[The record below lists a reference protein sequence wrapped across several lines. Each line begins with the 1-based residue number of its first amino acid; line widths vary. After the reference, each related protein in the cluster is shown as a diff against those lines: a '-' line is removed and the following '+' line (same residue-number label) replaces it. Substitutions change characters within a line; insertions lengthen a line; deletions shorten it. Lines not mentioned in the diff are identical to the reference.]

1 MYSFSHKT
9 VQLFVRLEPYFSA
22 PNEQANSEQLNSFF
36 QVKCQNA
43 NVQRCLLKK
52 ITFKEL

>member
-1 MYSFSHKT
+1 MCSFLTQT